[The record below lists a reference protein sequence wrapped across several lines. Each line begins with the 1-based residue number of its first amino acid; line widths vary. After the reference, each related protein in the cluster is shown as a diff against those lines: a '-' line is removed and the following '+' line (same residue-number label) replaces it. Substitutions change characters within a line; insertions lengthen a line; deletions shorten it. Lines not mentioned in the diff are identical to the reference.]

1 MFPFEN
7 FRATEVIKMVR
18 KETIEFFE
26 KYRDLIRLV
35 EQHGSPEIRKI
46 AAAIRLAVEDAKR
59 RGVFK

>member
-1 MFPFEN
+1 
-7 FRATEVIKMVR
+7 MVR